1 MLATTS
7 KPLPQG
13 AYRRIK
19 GFTLVE
25 IMVGMV
31 IGMLGI
37 IVMMQLFSLTEGQ
50 KRATTG
56 AGDAQS
62 AGVIALYGLQ
72 RDIRQSGYGI
82 ADANLLGCDILLRA
96 GVTLNAIAPVTINH
110 ASLPAGDPNTDTLLV
125 VYGNSNN
132 SPQGE
137 AIIDQ
142 ASATTPPY
150 TIAALASFSVND
162 RAIAAPAT
170 RLTPCSLTLDT
181 VTAVNTLASTV
192 AVAAGNASMGQGT
205 LFNLGNAPRIQAY
218 AIHRGNLTMCD
229 YITSNCAAACTAAD
243 SPNSAAVGSATY
255 AGSCSAAWV
264 PIASNVVSMR
274 AEYGRDTS
282 APMDAI
288 VDVYDQSTPATACGW
303 AMTGA
308 LRLVLVVR
316 NGQYEKP
323 AIIGG
328 VPVPVT
334 AAAPVW
340 AGTTSL
346 VPVLIDLT
354 NTDPNWQNYRYKVYQ
369 TTVPLR
375 NISWL
380 GVQAGC

>member
-1 MLATTS
+1 MSATKP

-13 AYRRIK
+13 ASSRIK

-37 IVMMQLFSLTEGQ
+37 IVMMQLFSMTEGQ

-82 ADANLLGCDILLRA
+82 TDGNLLGCNILLRG

-110 ASLPAGDPNTDTLLV
+110 ASIPAGDPNTDTLLV
-125 VYGNSNN
+125 VYGNSNS

-162 RAIAAPAT
+162 RVIAAPAS

-181 VTAVNTLASTV
+181 VTGVNTVASTV
-192 AVAAGNASMGQGT
+192 AVAAGNSGMGQGT

-218 AIHRGNLTMCD
+218 AIHRGNLTVCD
-229 YITSNCAAACTAAD
+229 YMINNCGAACNVAD
-243 SPNSAAVGSATY
+243 SPNGAALNTATY
-255 AGSCSAAWV
+255 AGSCGAAWI

-282 APMDAI
+282 VPMDTV
-288 VDVYDQSTPATACGW
+288 VDLYDQTTPTTACGW

-316 NGQYEKP
+316 NGQFEKT
-323 AIIGG
+323 
-328 VPVPVT
+328 VVT
-334 AAAPVW
+334 AGAPVW
-340 AGTTSL
+340 AGTTSATG
-346 VPVLIDLT
+346 VPINLT
-354 NTDPNWQNYRYKVYQ
+354 NDAAWQNYRYKVYQ

>member
-1 MLATTS
+1 MSATIPKLVARS
-7 KPLPQG
+7 
-13 AYRRIK
+13 ASRRIE

-37 IVMMQLFSLTEGQ
+37 IVMMQLFALTEGQ
-50 KRATTG
+50 RRATTG

-62 AGVIALYGLQ
+62 AGAIALYGLQ

-82 ADANLLGCDILLRA
+82 SDANLLGCDILLRG
-96 GVTLNAIAPVTINH
+96 GVTLTSIAPVTINH
-110 ASLPAGDPNTDTLLV
+110 ASIPAGDPNTDTLLV
-125 VYGNSNN
+125 VYGNSNS

-150 TIAALASFSVND
+150 TIAAIASFSVND
-162 RAIAAPAT
+162 RVIAAPAS
-170 RLTPCSLTLDT
+170 RLTPCALMLDT
-181 VTAVNTLASTV
+181 VSGVNTVASTV
-192 AVAAGNASMGQGT
+192 SVAAGNSGMGQGT
-205 LFNLGNAPRIQAY
+205 LFSLGNAPKILAY
-218 AIHRGNLTMCD
+218 AIHRGNLTVCD
-229 YITSNCAAACTAAD
+229 YIVSNCAAACTAAD
-243 SPNSAAVGSATY
+243 SQNSAAVGTATY

-282 APMDAI
+282 APMDAV

-303 AMTGA
+303 SMTGA
-308 LRLVLVVR
+308 IRLVLVVR
-316 NGQYEKP
+316 NGQYEKTQVT
-323 AIIGG
+323 GG
-328 VPVPVT
+328 
-334 AAAPVW
+334 APVW
-340 AGTTSL
+340 AGTSSTVS
-346 VPVLIDLT
+346 VPINLSNDA
-354 NTDPNWQNYRYKVYQ
+354 DWQNYRYKAYE